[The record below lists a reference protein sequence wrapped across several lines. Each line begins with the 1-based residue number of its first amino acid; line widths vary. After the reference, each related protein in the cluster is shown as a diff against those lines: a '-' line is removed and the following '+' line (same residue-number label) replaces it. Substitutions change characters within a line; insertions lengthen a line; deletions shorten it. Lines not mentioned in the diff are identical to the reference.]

1 MTKDEFA
8 AASGLRKES
17 GRQRP
22 GESLGSH
29 VRMWGRYAGE
39 SLAASLGASVVLLLF
54 YGVLGSSFSAKSLGG
69 GILTSLA
76 LYPYYLTL
84 AAVFVQAIVSSN
96 AFQVY
101 FSVLVSMN
109 ASRRSVV
116 LGAAASQG
124 ACTLLVAGIS
134 VLIWRWNPSDIAVD
148 GIKLIPL
155 LAGLLLF
162 TTGFTIVLGAVSLR
176 WGKIG
181 TIILVL
187 FFMFWGAGAGIL
199 YAMNG
204 ADAGMMLAQVQD
216 ISQTVQAA
224 VLGAGLI
231 LFLLGTCFSVAVVR
245 KMEIRR

>member
-1 MTKDEFA
+1 MTKDGYA
-8 AASGLRKES
+8 KASGLRKES
-17 GRQRP
+17 GRQKEK
-22 GESLGSH
+22 GSLGSH

-39 SLAASLGASVVLLLF
+39 SLAASLGASVVLLFF

-84 AAVFVQAIVSSN
+84 AAVFVQAIVSAN
-96 AFQVY
+96 AFQLY
-101 FSVLVSMN
+101 FPVLVSMN

-124 ACTLLVAGIS
+124 GCTLLVACIS
-134 VLIWRWNPSDIAVD
+134 ILIWRWNPSDIAVD

-181 TIILVL
+181 TLILVL

-199 YAMNG
+199 YAVNG
-204 ADAGMMLAQVQD
+204 ADAGRMLAQVRD
-216 ISQTVQAA
+216 IDQIVQAA
-224 VLGAGLI
+224 VLGAGLVM
-231 LFLLGTCFSVAVVR
+231 FLLGTCFSAAVVR
-245 KMEIRR
+245 KLEIRR